1 MNQVPYYWRRKL
13 RKLLSLALASGRLDD
28 VTAAVVADFLVTG
41 AFNYLEV
48 FGGIDAFSKEVRW
61 AMHVLT
67 FPSMTAMSA
76 SICCSNLRGYLNN
89 EP

>member
-1 MNQVPYYWRRKL
+1 MNQVPHYWKRKL
-13 RKLLSLALASGRLDD
+13 RKLLSESLASGRLDD

-67 FPSMTAMSA
+67 FLSMTEMSA
-76 SICCSNLRGYLNN
+76 SICFYNLQGYLKN